1 MNINNLVSFF
11 KEKEVKRLILIG
23 FFTRLLLALFYLK
36 VTKVPDS
43 WSFMTLSEHLLNFNL
58 NGYNGER
65 SPGYPL
71 LIVFGFGTMK
81 LTVVYQFVLGV
92 LTTLF
97 WYDTL
102 LAFKFSKK
110 HSFWISIFISSFL
123 YHFFYET
130 SILAETVTLFFIS
143 ILFWMLSKNKLESTN
158 GMVLMGISL
167 FFGYLVLIKPFFVFL
182 PFLIYGLYVLKS
194 ISWKNIVNKK
204 IIFLFFPVL
213 AYLGW
218 SYINKVNTNH
228 FVSTTYLGLN
238 TAQNCVYFAEKAPN
252 EFEWI
257 SKPYVKYREKAIR
270 ENKEVAMSIWYAYND
285 SVFSKY
291 NLPFPDF
298 SNELGKYAKST
309 IQNNKI
315 DYFHQ
320 VVERS
325 FVDFWKVYD
334 IKKHVVFQNKV
345 TDLII
350 NFSWNIQ
357 KGIIQLFKILFIAI
371 GLYYVFQSFVLRILT
386 KETIIILLIFT
397 TSILQAIV
405 TYGTNAKYAYPFEF
419 MMIIIVFLFFKDRV
433 FLKKVSNCTDAV

>member
-58 NGYNGER
+58 YGYNGER

-158 GMVLMGISL
+158 GMVLIGISL

-386 KETIIILLIFT
+386 EETIIILLIFT

-433 FLKKVSNCTDAV
+433 FLKKSK